1 MVPQPFL
8 DIAQHCLRRD
18 PLQRWTTAQTAG
30 CLNPA
35 PIEVA
40 APATPEATEEKIT
53 PPEGNVGGQ
62 QILLGGSVQELLV
75 SPASPIFSRAPHSPR
90 GDRRGVTSPAID
102 NPVAVACT

>member
-1 MVPQPFL
+1 VTPVEVLTQQAPVSSQESQADPVIPSMVPQPFL

-62 QILLGGSVQELLV
+62 QILLGGRVQESLV
-75 SPASPIFSRAPHSPR
+75 SPASQLF
-90 GDRRGVTSPAID
+90 
-102 NPVAVACT
+102 